1 MEEKDYELMEKEGL
15 GWMNPFSGEF
25 VYYTPEQIEENKCE
39 KIFKDKLYG
48 EIWREIPC
56 DFEQAAHYEEESLER
71 LVKAPKDISAA
82 LEYLPTYMK
91 ALHAAYVST
100 ASCLVTTIE
109 EMTIANFGS
118 SDMERFAE
126 GWIDAMEQCGIEESM
141 LLDFYLLGQYQANP
155 EAPVVM
161 ARAKK
166 DFARAL
172 EALPRLIFASE
183 IYDYDLALQKLV
195 CDMRKVGYSE
205 DEITIFVT
213 RYVTVLWDIIEA
225 EVWYSSMHM
234 QLFGEHMSGARVD
247 IDGLGDFKKAIA
259 LLPKYVDFIAKF
271 DRVPDEYTNKFDPD
285 SVLYGLIKDMRNHD
299 FSKKQISRFASEWM
313 RAMEQTDNASH
324 MRMYAYL
331 FDEFSHATY
340 PPESRYKIVYDI
352 IPLNGLKSF
361 ERALEFISKWVQ
373 YMNSYDQYVYG
384 HTPDRCVPPVIEKMR
399 ECGYTDTEVEEFS
412 ARVLA
417 SMPTTSP
424 DLNGFEGSS
433 F

>member
-15 GWMNPFSGEF
+15 GWMNPFSREF
-25 VYYTPEQIEENKCE
+25 VYYTPEQIEKNKCE

-56 DFEQAAHYEEESLER
+56 DFEQAAHYEEEAMER
-71 LVKAPKDISAA
+71 LKKAPKDIFAA

-91 ALHAAYVST
+91 ALHAADVST

-109 EMTIANFGS
+109 EMTIANFSS

-234 QLFGEHMSGARVD
+234 QLFGEHMSGARMD
-247 IDGLGDFKKAIA
+247 IDGLGDFEKAIA

-299 FSKKQISRFASEWM
+299 FSKEQISRFASEWM

-340 PPESRYKIVYDI
+340 PPESRYKLVYDI

-361 ERALEFISKWVQ
+361 ERALEFIPKWVE
-373 YMNSYDQYVYG
+373 YMNSSDQYVYG

-399 ECGYTDTEVEEFS
+399 ECGYTDTEIEKFNASV
-412 ARVLA
+412 RA
-417 SMPTTSP
+417 SMSTISL
-424 DLNGFEGSS
+424 DSNDVEGSP